1 MQPEQRNAVALR
13 AAMTVLEQ
21 WKASPGQ
28 IQDILQI
35 PEGNLDLSQEQLQRI
50 SIVLNIH
57 EILRTVFENPLN
69 VYGFPAMKN
78 DNPFFCGKSPL
89 EVMAQGDMTS
99 LQATLKH
106 VDSLMKNGGW

>member
-21 WKASPGQ
+21 WKASPEQ

-35 PEGNLDLSQEQLQRI
+35 PEGNLDLSQEQLHRI

-57 EILRTVFENPLN
+57 EVLRTVFENPLN

-89 EVMAQGDMTS
+89 EVMAQGDMAS

>member
-13 AAMTVLEQ
+13 TAMTVLEQ

-35 PEGNLDLSQEQLQRI
+35 PEDNLDLSQEQLHRI

-57 EILRTVFENPLN
+57 ATLREVFENPLN
-69 VYGFPAMKN
+69 VYGFPRMRN
-78 DNPFFCGKSPL
+78 DNPFFCGKSPI
-89 EVMAQGDMTS
+89 EMMAQGDMKS
-99 LQATLKH
+99 LKDTLDQ
-106 VDSLMKNGGW
+106 VESLLKIGG